1 MASSAPIYGTGAY
14 FSVTGSGTAADPF
27 VLQVSGTT
35 YPQFSSAFSSAFRL
49 S

>member
-14 FSVTGSGTAADPF
+14 FSVTGSGTQADPF
-27 VLQVSGTT
+27 VLQLNGTAN
-35 YPQFSSAFSSAFRL
+35 PQFASAFSSAFRL